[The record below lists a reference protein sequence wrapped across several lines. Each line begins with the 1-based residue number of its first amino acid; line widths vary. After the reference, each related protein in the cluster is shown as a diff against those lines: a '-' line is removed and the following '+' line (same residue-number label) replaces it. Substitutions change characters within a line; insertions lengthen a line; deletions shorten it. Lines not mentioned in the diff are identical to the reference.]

1 MNSENIDD
9 VIGKHFSFKDFDY
22 TEEEENNS
30 GESFVKRSEE
40 QQQIIDSNSL
50 TGVEP
55 NSYRLIGI
63 VNHLGLSSN
72 SGHYISDVYNIKSK
86 TWISYDDTKV
96 EAISEEQ
103 VLKRRAKTGYIFF
116 YIHNSFIA

>member
-1 MNSENIDD
+1 MNSEKLED
-9 VIGKHFSFKDFDY
+9 VIEKHFSFKYFDY

-30 GESFVKRSEE
+30 GESIIKRSDE
-40 QQQIIDSNSL
+40 QQQVIDSNSL

-96 EAISEEQ
+96 KAISEEH
-103 VLKRRAKTGYIFF
+103 VLRQRAKTGYIFF
-116 YIHNSFIA
+116 YIHNSFIT